1 MVRRRYKPIRQI
13 NLRITESL
21 RRRLEVAAAERQIST
36 NQLMGQ
42 LLEAGLENKP
52 NRLLDSYFADLK
64 RDLRNDLE
72 RNAREAA
79 RTHDPEPALR
89 RISALEAEL
98 THMQARIGEMQ
109 SRAKGGKS

>member
-13 NLRITESL
+13 NLRITEPL
-21 RRRLEVAAAERQIST
+21 RRRLEIAAKERQIST

-42 LLEAGLENKP
+42 LLETGLEDKLEDKLAN
-52 NRLLDSYFADLK
+52 YFADLK

-72 RNAREAA
+72 HNARETA

-98 THMQARIGEMQ
+98 AHIQTRIREMQ
-109 SRAKGGKS
+109 SRVKRGKS